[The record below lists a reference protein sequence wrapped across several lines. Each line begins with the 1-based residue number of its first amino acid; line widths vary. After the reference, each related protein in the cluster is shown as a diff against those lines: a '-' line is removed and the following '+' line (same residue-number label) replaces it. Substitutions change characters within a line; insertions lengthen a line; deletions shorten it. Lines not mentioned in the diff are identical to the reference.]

1 MDREKMLRGRAD
13 KIVKSANDWAD
24 AELKRDVNEK
34 VAGKLKEIATALEDA
49 QIQAEKTD
57 PYASAVQDPVT
68 GQWRYIDRS
77 GYARL
82 YAEKPNPKNF
92 FKYDYEHRKVM
103 AEKLKRDLAL
113 EEIVHHIDSNR
124 SNNSPENLKI
134 ILDHI
139 QHMREEHPRWRQ
151 GT

>member
-1 MDREKMLRGRAD
+1 MSTISDRIQD
-13 KIVKSANDWAD
+13 
-24 AELKRDVNEK
+24 K
-34 VAGKLKEIATALEDA
+34 VAGKLKDIAIALEDA
-49 QIQAEKTD
+49 QIQAEKAD

-82 YAEKPNPKNF
+82 YPEKPNPKNF

-113 EEIVHHIDSNR
+113 EEIIHHLNGVR
-124 SNNSPENLKI
+124 SDNSPENLELI
-134 ILDHI
+134 ADHI
-139 QHMREEHPRWRQ
+139 AHMREAHPEWRK
-151 GT
+151 GLTGRER